1 MRISYVILLLF
12 VLFGCALSADQ
23 ERVLSEAQ
31 RAYVDARNEAD
42 VLKYVGYTHPSVIAH
57 YKNQAD
63 SSFQKKFDLSND
75 PFTIQDGTIRLI
87 KQKGT
92 SIHVDFLFKTVEKG
106 SFGVFGDDV
115 HIIAISEDNGK
126 SWFFLDE
133 KDYRNEQVIALKN
146 QLIEPNE

>member
-1 MRISYVILLLF
+1 MRISYVILLLS

-23 ERVLSEAQ
+23 ERVLNEAQ

-63 SSFQKKFDLSND
+63 SVFQKKIDLSTD
-75 PFTIQDGTIRLI
+75 PYTIQDGTIRLI
-87 KQKGT
+87 KKKGS
-92 SIHVDFLFKTVEKG
+92 SIHVNYLFKTLEKG
-106 SFGVFGDDV
+106 SFGVFGEDIY
-115 HIIAISEDNGK
+115 IIAISEDSGK
-126 SWFFLDE
+126 SWFFLDDI
-133 KDYRNEQVIALKN
+133 DYRNEQIIAPKH

>member
-1 MRISYVILLLF
+1 MRISYAILLLI

-23 ERVLSEAQ
+23 ERALSEAQ
-31 RAYVDARNEAD
+31 RSYVDARNNAD
-42 VLKYVGYTHPSVIAH
+42 ILKFIGYTHPSVIAH

-63 SSFQKKFDLSND
+63 SSFQEKFDLSND

-92 SIHVDFLFKTVEKG
+92 SFHVDYLFKTLEKG

-133 KDYRNEQVIALKN
+133 KDYRNEQIIALKN